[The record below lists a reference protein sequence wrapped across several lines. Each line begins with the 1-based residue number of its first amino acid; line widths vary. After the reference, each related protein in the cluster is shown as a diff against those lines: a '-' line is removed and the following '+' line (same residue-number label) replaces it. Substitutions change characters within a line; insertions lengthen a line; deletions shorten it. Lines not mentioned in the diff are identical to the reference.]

1 MRRGRLRILPVA
13 PSELMARFAPSE
25 LPAWL
30 ALSEL
35 LPYLLARLALVLVP
49 APSEI
54 AHVHRVRPVT
64 WQCLSLSEFAASAC
78 RVLSALQRLMDVAV
92 EIIDATAQ
100 LLAVCWR
107 EREGLDWTATF
118 DLLLVVLQGRG
129 VEP

>member
-1 MRRGRLRILPVA
+1 MRRGRLRILSVA

-35 LPYLLARLALVLVP
+35 LPYLLVRLALVLVP

-54 AHVHRVRPVT
+54 AHVHRVRLRPLS
-64 WQCLSLSEFAASAC
+64 LSLSEFAVSAC

-92 EIIDATAQ
+92 EIDATAQ

-107 EREGLDWTATF
+107 EREGLDWTATI
-118 DLLLVVLQGRG
+118 DMSLLKLQARG